1 MAGTSTEGSAPGSAA
16 PPPPQPNGH
25 DTGGRTYTVTD
36 SRSAGDAIAGLLFS
50 DDIAEAPQPAARD
63 DERSAGPRDDHGP
76 DETGADERTP
86 TGDEQDT
93 GLDEQHPAAIEP
105 PTSWPSDAKK
115 AFAQLPP
122 ELQQTVVQRESER
135 EAVLTRR
142 SQEAAENRRAFEAER
157 TAAAAQRTDYL
168 RSLEQ
173 VMALAMPEAQALQN
187 VDWVATQRD
196 NPTEFT
202 RLQALQIGLQQRL
215 GTIGQAYSQA
225 LQQQQ
230 QYQAQ
235 ALHQRVEQERTL
247 LNTAWP
253 DFADQARG
261 NQLRGDLTKYLGGAG
276 FSNDEMNQ
284 AYDHRLVVLATKAM
298 LYDKQLAA
306 RAAANGKRDN
316 PPPQVQRPGTSQGT
330 DRGEG
335 ARLSGAVRQLG
346 RTNSAR
352 DAGSLIAEL
361 LS

>member
-1 MAGTSTEGSAPGSAA
+1 MAPGSAA
-16 PPPPQPNGH
+16 PPSPQPNGH
-25 DTGGRTYTVTD
+25 DSAAKTYTVTD

-50 DDIAEAPQPAARD
+50 DDVAEAPQPATRD
-63 DERSAGPRDDHGP
+63 DERSAPRDDQGA
-76 DETGADERTP
+76 DTGAEERPP

-93 GLDEQHPAAIEP
+93 GSGEPQPAAIEP
-105 PTSWPSDAKK
+105 PTSWPADAKR

-122 ELQQTVVQRESER
+122 ELQQTVAQRESER
-135 EAVLTRR
+135 EATLTRR
-142 SQEAAENRRAFEAER
+142 SQEAAESRRAFEAEQQ
-157 TAAAAQRTDYL
+157 AAAAQRSDYL

-187 VDWVATQRD
+187 VDWMAVQRD

-202 RLQALQIGLQQRL
+202 RLQALKIGMDQRL
-215 GTIGQAYSQA
+215 GAIGQAYSQA

-235 ALHQRVEQERTL
+235 ALHQRVEQERNL

-261 NQLRGDLTKYLGGAG
+261 NQLRGDLTKYLGDGSAG
-276 FSNDEMNQ
+276 VTFSSAELNA
-284 AYDHRLVVLATKAM
+284 AYDHRLMVLATKAM
-298 LYDKQLAA
+298 LYDRQLAA
-306 RAAANGKRDN
+306 RATANGKRDN
-316 PPPQVQRPGTSQGT
+316 PPPQLLRPGTSQGT

-335 ARLSGAVRQLG
+335 ARLTGAVRQLG

>member
-25 DTGGRTYTVTD
+25 DSAAKTYTVTD

-50 DDIAEAPQPAARD
+50 DDVAEAPPPATRD
-63 DERSAGPRDDHGP
+63 DERSAPRDDQGA
-76 DETGADERTP
+76 DTGAEETSP
-86 TGDEQDT
+86 TGDDQDT
-93 GLDEQHPAAIEP
+93 GSGEPQHAAIEP
-105 PTSWPSDAKK
+105 PTSWPSDAKR

-135 EAVLTRR
+135 EAMLTRR
-142 SQEAAENRRAFEAER
+142 SQEAAESRRAFEAEQQ
-157 TAAAAQRTDYL
+157 AAAAQRSDYL

-215 GTIGQAYSQA
+215 GSIGQAYSQA
-225 LQQQQ
+225 MQQQQ
-230 QYQAQ
+230 QAQAQ
-235 ALHQRVEQERTL
+235 ALYQRVEQERNL

-253 DFADQARG
+253 DYADQARG

-276 FSNDEMNQ
+276 FSNEEMNQ

-298 LYDKQLAA
+298 LYDRQLAA
-306 RAAANGKRDN
+306 RATANGKRDN

-335 ARLSGAVRQLG
+335 ARLGTAVRNFG